1 MITAQEITRV
11 WFNEG
16 AGMGIECPE
25 KRGRYLWNWPV
36 EVSVADTVDYGQANV
51 IWEGGLEFKIR
62 RELSVDSKVLVRR
75 QSSVAEP
82 WVEVCIRNSTRDDD
96 GAFVVEGSFDA

>member
-16 AGMGIECPE
+16 VISGIEWPE
-25 KRGRYLWNWPV
+25 NSGRYLWKWSL
-36 EVSVADTVDYGQANV
+36 EVSVADTVDYGQASL
-51 IWEGGLEFKIR
+51 IWESGLEFKIK
-62 RELSVDSKVLVRR
+62 RELPVDSKVLVRR
-75 QSSVAEP
+75 KSGIPEP
-82 WVEVCIRNSTRDDD
+82 WVEVCIRNSTGDDD